1 VGLIRWWTTLAL
13 SSEILV
19 CVGVV
24 AMLWV
29 VAGEINAC
37 VKFCMGC
44 LSEYPI
50 HRLEIECEQS

>member
-13 SSEILV
+13 SSEIFV

-37 VKFCMGC
+37 VKFCMGWPVRVPHP
-44 LSEYPI
+44 S
-50 HRLEIECEQS
+50 S